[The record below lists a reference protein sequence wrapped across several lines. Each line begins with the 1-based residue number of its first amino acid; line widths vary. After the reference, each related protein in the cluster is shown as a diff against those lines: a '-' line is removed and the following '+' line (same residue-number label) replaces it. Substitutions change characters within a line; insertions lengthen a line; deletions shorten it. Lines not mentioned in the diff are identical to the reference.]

1 MSLQEEGDN
10 QGLCNGNMKGG
21 GGGGG
26 CLHMYMGYFGII
38 EDIPPSLV
46 VLDLIRAKARQ
57 AISETSTVRHRH
69 HVQSLDRGIR
79 RGL

>member
-1 MSLQEEGDN
+1 MSLQDEGDN
-10 QGLCNGNMKGG
+10 QGLCNGNLK

-26 CLHMYMGYFGII
+26 CLNMYMGSFGII
-38 EDIPPSLV
+38 EDIPPTLV

-57 AISETSTVRHRH
+57 AISETSRVRHRQ
-69 HVQSLDRGIR
+69 HVQSLHGGIR